1 MSRRPRRDGDVEG
14 LPPRLERGIEIVC
27 AEHSLHAAI
36 LARARFE
43 ADEQVRV
50 MGVTLSGGA
59 PLFLYSRAAMRRA
72 RPRQIAAVILHELGH
87 LLLFHVVKPIGS
99 FEHPAARRL
108 AEEVSANAF
117 VKGFPFPERPILLSD
132 FGLPEGESTD
142 VRYRK
147 LVELGHLGGAGVRTL
162 DDHDVWERRRPVG
175 ALESSVWSANLMDA
189 WEGAEGWD
197 RFELP
202 AEALAALWSIDR
214 GTAPGERVETLPSGD
229 PEGIHRALGSAVG
242 RLIGDRCELRESRTR
257 PSRRSLAGGVAYPG
271 LVVRP
276 TEPHLAVIVDTSGS
290 TAQFAHETA
299 SALAVLAGE
308 AIVTMIQCDC
318 RVQSVEPLRWP
329 LPPVRGRGGS
339 DLRPAFQELVKLRCD
354 AAVVI
359 TDLVTSLPAVAP
371 SIPVLFVV
379 TPDAPPAPWGRCL
392 RLPVLRRAPAR

>member
-1 MSRRPRRDGDVEG
+1 M
-14 LPPRLERGIEIVC
+14 C

-72 RPRQIAAVILHELGH
+72 RPRQIAAVLLHELGH

-99 FEHPAARRL
+99 FEHPGARRL

-147 LVELGHLGGAGVRTL
+147 LVEMGHAGGAEVRTL
-162 DDHDVWERRRPVG
+162 DDHDVWERRCPVG
-175 ALESSVWSANLMDA
+175 ALESAVWSANLMDA

-202 AEALAALWSIDR
+202 AEAPAVLGSIDR
-214 GTAPGERVETLPSGD
+214 GSAPGDRIETLPDGD
-229 PEGIHRALGSAVG
+229 AEGIGRALCSAVE
-242 RLIGDRCELRESRTR
+242 RLTGGRCELRESRTR
-257 PSRRSLAGGVAYPG
+257 PARRALAGSVTYPG

-276 TEPHLAVIVDTSGS
+276 TEPHVAVIVDTSGS
-290 TAQFAHETA
+290 TAQFAYETA
-299 SALAVLAGE
+299 SALAALADR
-308 AIVTMIQCDC
+308 AKVTMIQCDC
-318 RVQSVEPLRWP
+318 RVQSVERLRWP
-329 LPPVRGRGGS
+329 LPPIRGRGGS
-339 DLRPAFQELVKLRCD
+339 DLRPAFHELEKLRCD
-354 AAVVI
+354 AVVVI
-359 TDLVTSLPAVAP
+359 TDLVTGLPAVAP

-379 TPDAPPAPWGRCL
+379 TPDAPPAPWGRYL
-392 RLPVLRRAPAR
+392 RLPARWRAPAG